1 MSDKRS
7 TLTDAVAT
15 LGTLIDQTQQR
26 DAIHLATEP
35 VVAAKKLFPGQDVG
49 LDVDGMASPTVQKL
63 VGIVDPFLKAPV
75 MPGERF
81 WLIVYPRQITSLRHM
96 WEHPD
101 FPPLTFAAPVAA
113 KAPEPKSD
121 LTLSLEY
128 LEQVAAEGGVAY
140 DCLMKQAQY
149 YEGET
154 DIYTSQGV
162 VYPDDEFWG
171 HYSRVTGRDVSIDS
185 TGYIDD
191 GCRGC

>member
-7 TLTDAVAT
+7 VLTDAVAT
-15 LGTLIDQTQQR
+15 LGTLIDENQQR

-35 VVAAKKLFPGQDVG
+35 VTAGEKIYPGQDIGFRKG
-49 LDVDGMASPTVQKL
+49 LAVATADKK
-63 VGIVDPFLKAPV
+63 VGIADPFLQVPI

-101 FPPLTFAAPVAA
+101 FPALTFAAPTKVVAE
-113 KAPEPKSD
+113 KPKSE
-121 LTLSLEY
+121 LTLALEY
-128 LEQVAAEGGVAY
+128 LESVAREGGVSY
-140 DCLMKQAQY
+140 TCMMKNANY

-154 DIYTSQGV
+154 EIYTNEGTI
-162 VYPDDEFWG
+162 YPDDTFWEK
-171 HYSRVTGRDVSIDS
+171 YNTVTGKDIDLDS